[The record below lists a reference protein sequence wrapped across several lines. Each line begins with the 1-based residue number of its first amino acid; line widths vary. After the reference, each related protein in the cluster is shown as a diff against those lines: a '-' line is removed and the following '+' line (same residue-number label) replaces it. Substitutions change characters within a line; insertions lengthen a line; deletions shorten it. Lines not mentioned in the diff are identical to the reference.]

1 MTVLGITGGV
11 GAGKS
16 EVLAY
21 LSEKY
26 GACIVR
32 LDDVSRELLSEGG
45 ACVKDAVRL
54 FGDEIVLPDGTLSRQ
69 KIAERIFC
77 CERLRLALDAIIHPK
92 VKEEFLKRLQS
103 MRERGVKLL
112 AVEAALLIEEHYDAF
127 CDEMWYI
134 YADEATRYRRLAS
147 SRGYDDVR
155 IRRTMARQLS
165 EEEFRSFADVTIVNS
180 GDFSDTASQI
190 DVRLAA
196 LGIFGE

>member
-54 FGDEIVLPDGTLSRQ
+54 FGDEIVLPDGTTTYINRHGEDLLFPDLS
-69 KIAERIFC
+69 AAPPDVSPSE
-77 CERLRLALDAIIHPK
+77 
-92 VKEEFLKRLQS
+92 
-103 MRERGVKLL
+103 
-112 AVEAALLIEEHYDAF
+112 EAAP
-127 CDEMWYI
+127 
-134 YADEATRYRRLAS
+134 
-147 SRGYDDVR
+147 
-155 IRRTMARQLS
+155 
-165 EEEFRSFADVTIVNS
+165 
-180 GDFSDTASQI
+180 
-190 DVRLAA
+190 
-196 LGIFGE
+196 